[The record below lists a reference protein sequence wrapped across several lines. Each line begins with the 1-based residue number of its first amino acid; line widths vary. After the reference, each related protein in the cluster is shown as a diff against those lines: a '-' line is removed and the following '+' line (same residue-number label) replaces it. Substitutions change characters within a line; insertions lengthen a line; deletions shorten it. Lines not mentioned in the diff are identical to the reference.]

1 MNRENE
7 APELVMGEAGGS
19 YVELVCGCSEWEGL
33 RCARWH
39 IWDVTLEP
47 TYYLLLWI
55 VVKSVALGF
64 FVMQKI
70 GKTLFL
76 L

>member
-1 MNRENE
+1 MNKENE
-7 APELVMGEAGGS
+7 APERN
-19 YVELVCGCSEWEGL
+19 YVELVCGCSEWEES
-33 RCARWH
+33 RCAHWR

-47 TYYLLLWI
+47 TYYFLLWI

-70 GKTLFL
+70 GETLFL

>member
-1 MNRENE
+1 MNKENE
-7 APELVMGEAGGS
+7 APERNYM
-19 YVELVCGCSEWEGL
+19 ELVCGCSEWEES
-33 RCARWH
+33 RCAHWH

-47 TYYLLLWI
+47 TYYFLLWI

-70 GKTLFL
+70 GETLFL